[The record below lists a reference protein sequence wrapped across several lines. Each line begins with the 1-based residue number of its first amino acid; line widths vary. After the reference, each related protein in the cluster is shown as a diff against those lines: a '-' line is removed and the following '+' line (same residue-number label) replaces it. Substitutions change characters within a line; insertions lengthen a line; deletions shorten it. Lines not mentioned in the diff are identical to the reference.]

1 MINIIDPLAKIM
13 GTWSAKIT
21 IGSIFLRLFLSVIL
35 AAILGCER
43 ASKRHSAG
51 LRTFLVISLA
61 STIASMIDMFLIES
75 YELKFAFVSVACVIA
90 LASISINSIVFSAK
104 NQIKGLTTSASLWAC
119 GIIGIAI
126 GIGFYT
132 IALIGFLIL
141 LCSLS
146 LLPDM
151 ERFLKNRSN
160 HFEIHL
166 ELKSKNDLPNFM
178 ATIRELGLRIDE
190 IEINSAYL
198 NSGLS
203 VYSVS
208 LTIISPELKKYKTH
222 TEIISAIQS
231 LDYVNYIEEMK

>member
-13 GTWSAKIT
+13 GMWSAKIT
-21 IGSIFLRLFLSVIL
+21 IGSIFLRLSLSVIL

-104 NQIKGLTTSASLWAC
+104 SQIKGLTTSASLWAC

-146 LLPDM
+146 LLPGM
-151 ERFLKNRSN
+151 ERYLKNRSN

-208 LTIISPELKKYKTH
+208 LPIISPELKKYKTH

>member
-1 MINIIDPLAKIM
+1 MNIIDPLANVM
-13 GTWSAKIT
+13 GEWSAKIT
-21 IGSIFLRLFLSVIL
+21 IGSIFLRLALTIILS
-35 AAILGCER
+35 AILGCER

-61 STIASMIDMFLIES
+61 STIASMLDQFFIET
-75 YELKFAFVSVACVIA
+75 YGIVFPIVSLGTIIA
-90 LASISINSIVFSAK
+90 LASISNSSIIFSAK
-104 NQIKGLTTSASLWAC
+104 SQIRGLTTSASMWAC
-119 GIIGIAI
+119 GIIGLSI
-126 GIGFYT
+126 GVGFYT
-132 IALIGFLIL
+132 IAIIGFSIL

-146 LLPDM
+146 LLPKV

-166 ELKSKNDLPNFM
+166 ELDNKSNLPNFL

-190 IEINSAYL
+190 IELNSAYL

-222 TEIISAIQS
+222 TEIIKAIQS
-231 LDYVNYIEEMK
+231 LEYVNYIEEMK

>member
-1 MINIIDPLAKIM
+1 MNIIDPLATVM
-13 GTWSAKIT
+13 GEWSAKIT
-21 IGSIFLRLFLSVIL
+21 VGSIFLRLFLAIFLS
-35 AAILGCER
+35 AILGCER

-51 LRTFLVISLA
+51 LRTFMVICLA
-61 STIASMIDMFLIES
+61 STIASMVDVFFIETYS
-75 YELKFAFVSVACVIA
+75 LTFSVVSLGAVIA
-90 LASISINSIVFSAK
+90 LASISNSSIIFSAK
-104 NQIKGLTTSASLWAC
+104 SQIRGLTTSASLWAC
-119 GIIGIAI
+119 GIIGLCI
-126 GIGFYT
+126 GVGFYT
-132 IALIGFLIL
+132 IALIGFVIL

-146 LLPDM
+146 LLPGA

-166 ELKSKNDLPNFM
+166 ELDNKSNLPNFM

-190 IEINSAYL
+190 IELNSAYL

-222 TEIISAIQS
+222 TEIIAAIQS
-231 LDYVNYIEEMK
+231 LEYVNHIEEMK

>member
-1 MINIIDPLAKIM
+1 MDILDPIAKLL
-13 GTWSAKIT
+13 GKWSATIT
-21 IGSIFLRLFLSVIL
+21 IGSIFMRLFLSIIL

-51 LRTFLVISLA
+51 LRTFIVVSLA
-61 STIASMIDMFLIES
+61 TTIAGMIDMYLIEAFGVT
-75 YELKFAFVSVACVIA
+75 FAIISAAIVIA
-90 LASISINSIVFSAK
+90 LASISNSSIIFSAK
-104 NQIKGLTTSASLWAC
+104 SQIKGLTTSASLWAC

-126 GIGFYT
+126 GVGFYT
-132 IALIGFLIL
+132 IALIGFVVL

-146 LLPDM
+146 LLPKV
-151 ERFLKNRSN
+151 EKYLKDRSN

-166 ELKSKNDLPNFM
+166 ELDNKNNLPQFM

-190 IEINSAYL
+190 IELNSAYL

-203 VYSVS
+203 VYSIC

>member
-1 MINIIDPLAKIM
+1 MINIIDPLAKVM
-13 GTWSAKIT
+13 GMWSAKIT
-21 IGSIFLRLFLSVIL
+21 IGSIFLRLSLSIIL

-104 NQIKGLTTSASLWAC
+104 SQIKGLTTSASLWAC

-146 LLPDM
+146 LLPNM
-151 ERFLKNRSN
+151 ERYLKNRSN

-190 IEINSAYL
+190 IEMNSAYL

-231 LDYVNYIEEMK
+231 LEYVNYIEEMK

>member
-1 MINIIDPLAKIM
+1 MNIIDPLANLM
-13 GTWSAKIT
+13 GDWSAKIT
-21 IGSIFLRLFLSVIL
+21 IGSIFLRLALTIILS
-35 AAILGCER
+35 AILGCER

-61 STIASMIDMFLIES
+61 STIASMLDQFFIET
-75 YELKFAFVSVACVIA
+75 YGMTFPIVSLGAVIA
-90 LASISINSIVFSAK
+90 LASISNS
-104 NQIKGLTTSASLWAC
+104 
-119 GIIGIAI
+119 
-126 GIGFYT
+126 YT
-132 IALIGFLIL
+132 IAIIGFAIL

-146 LLPDM
+146 LLPKA

-166 ELKSKNDLPNFM
+166 ELDNKNSLPNFM

-190 IEINSAYL
+190 IELNSAYL

-222 TEIISAIQS
+222 TEIIKAIQS
-231 LDYVNYIEEMK
+231 LEYVYYIEEMK

>member
-1 MINIIDPLAKIM
+1 MNIIDPLANVM
-13 GTWSAKIT
+13 GEWSAKIT
-21 IGSIFLRLFLSVIL
+21 IGSIFLRLALIIILS
-35 AAILGCER
+35 AILGCER

-61 STIASMIDMFLIES
+61 STIASMLDQFFIET
-75 YELKFAFVSVACVIA
+75 YGMTFPIVSLGAVIA
-90 LASISINSIVFSAK
+90 LASISNSSIIFSAK
-104 NQIKGLTTSASLWAC
+104 SQIRGLTTSASMWAC
-119 GIIGIAI
+119 GIIGLSI
-126 GIGFYT
+126 GVGFYT
-132 IALIGFLIL
+132 IAIIGFAIL

-146 LLPDM
+146 LLPKA

-166 ELKSKNDLPNFM
+166 ELDNKNSLPNFM

-190 IEINSAYL
+190 IELNSAYL

-208 LTIISPELKKYKTH
+208 LTIISAELKKYKTH
-222 TEIISAIQS
+222 TEIIKAIQS
-231 LDYVNYIEEMK
+231 LEYVYYIEEMK

>member
-1 MINIIDPLAKIM
+1 MINIIDPLAKVM
-13 GTWSAKIT
+13 GMWSAKIT
-21 IGSIFLRLFLSVIL
+21 IGSIFLRLSLSIIL

-61 STIASMIDMFLIES
+61 STISSMIDMFLIES

-104 NQIKGLTTSASLWAC
+104 SQIKGLTTSASLWAC

-146 LLPDM
+146 LLPNM
-151 ERFLKNRSN
+151 ERYLKNRSN

-190 IEINSAYL
+190 IEMNSAYL

-231 LDYVNYIEEMK
+231 LEYVNYIEEMK